1 MPGQLAEMKKLY
13 WVAKPRKVVAKIAER
28 LKIPSSSNFAKVPKL
43 NEEITRKFFPTT
55 NGQTFRNQ
63 EVWQPL
69 QHCKCLTFV
78 SLGIDLMIVFG
89 KVSQLILAERK
100 DKLKYSLNVDIKFVT
115 TTIQHLIIWRKHRKA

>member
-63 EVWQPL
+63 EV
-69 QHCKCLTFV
+69 
-78 SLGIDLMIVFG
+78 
-89 KVSQLILAERK
+89 
-100 DKLKYSLNVDIKFVT
+100 
-115 TTIQHLIIWRKHRKA
+115 